1 MPMTPTLR
9 PPTLM
14 IGVGRGRCRPS
25 LGCVGSVGIGERV
38 VGGEDGE
45 AAELLVLL
53 LEVDRALV
61 ELVVAERHRRQA
73 ELRHGAH
80 LDLAVELV
88 EHRRAFEDVARVEVQ
103 RARRRRADE
112 RLAASARTAARS

>member
-1 MPMTPTLR
+1 MMSRELGLR
-9 PPTLM
+9 R
-14 IGVGRGRCRPS
+14 IG
-25 LGCVGSVGIGERV
+25 GIGELV

-45 AAELLVLL
+45 AAEVLVLL

-80 LDLAVELV
+80 LDFAVE
-88 EHRRAFEDVARVEVQ
+88 RG
-103 RARRRRADE
+103 
-112 RLAASARTAARS
+112 